1 MEPAGARV
9 RLRVRLRVRARACA
23 CVRLRALEDAAL
35 QRGVAVV
42 TGTDNAAHM
51 KSDLDLFGFALAPA
65 EVERISALKPPP
77 A

>member
-1 MEPAGARV
+1 
-9 RLRVRLRVRARACA
+9 
-23 CVRLRALEDAAL
+23 VRLRALEDAAL